1 MPQTNLHLEADKPS
15 YPEISTPNTDIP
27 EEAKS
32 KLLHL
37 LEVRYNAII
46 SKSATD
52 LGRTNLLQLDIPTE
66 GQPITSKPYSV
77 PLKY

>member
-1 MPQTNLHLEADKPS
+1 MPGA
-15 YPEISTPNTDIP
+15 DIP

-37 LEVRYNAII
+37 LEVQYNAII

-52 LGRTNLLQLDIPTE
+52 IGRTNSIKLDIPNE
-66 GQPITSKPYSV
+66 GLPIASKPYSV
-77 PLKY
+77 PLKYQDFIDQEIKQLE